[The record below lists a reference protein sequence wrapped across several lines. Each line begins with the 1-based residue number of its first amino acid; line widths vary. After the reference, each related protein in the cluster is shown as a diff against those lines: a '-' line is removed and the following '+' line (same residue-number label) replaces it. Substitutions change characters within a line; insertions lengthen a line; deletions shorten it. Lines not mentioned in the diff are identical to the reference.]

1 MCVQIRVSNHQL
13 DVFINGKLAKR
24 LIMKGVPRQNYG
36 NVYVAMNGGFSGNI
50 SDLRYFNSA
59 LGTAEIQSIVDSGP
73 NLTLVGP
80 EATGN
85 KPKYLSLRWFFMDE
99 QAGI

>member
-1 MCVQIRVSNHQL
+1 
-13 DVFINGKLAKR
+13 
-24 LIMKGVPRQNYG
+24 
-36 NVYVAMNGGFSGNI
+36 MNGGFSGNI

>member
-1 MCVQIRVSNHQL
+1 
-13 DVFINGKLAKR
+13 
-24 LIMKGVPRQNYG
+24 
-36 NVYVAMNGGFSGNI
+36 MNGGFSGNI

-73 NLTLVGP
+73 NLTLVGS

-85 KPKYLSLRWFFMDE
+85 QPKYLSLRWFFMDK
-99 QAGI
+99 QSGL